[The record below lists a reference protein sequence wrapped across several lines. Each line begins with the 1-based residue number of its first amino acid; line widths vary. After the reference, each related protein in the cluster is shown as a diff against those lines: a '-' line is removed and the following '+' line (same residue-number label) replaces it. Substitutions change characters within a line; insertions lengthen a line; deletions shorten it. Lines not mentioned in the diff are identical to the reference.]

1 MIRFL
6 PKFCLSASIAGAA
19 WLLSFTFGEFA
30 AAQQSLPPAIV
41 SAPTYA
47 DISDLVSAAPVVV
60 EARIKKATALPP
72 ERAPGLQSGVTR
84 FYVQADVTALI
95 RGSGGITESIRY
107 LVDVPSLPKPR
118 LKKANVILF
127 GRQVP
132 GRPGEFQLVAP
143 DAQLMQAPGLGQQ
156 VRGIITEALDAEAA
170 PLVTSVREAI
180 HVPGNLLGEGETQ
193 IFLGTPRGDPVSLSV
208 VQRPGMARIWGVSF
222 SEIVDQSVRQPV
234 PGTRNWYV
242 LACFLP
248 PALPDAALIGSTRGN
263 ADQAQADYRFIL
275 NALGPCQRN
284 RKPPV
289 GLIR

>member
-1 MIRFL
+1 MKRWIRKICI
-6 PKFCLSASIAGAA
+6 PASIAGAA
-19 WLLSFTFGEFA
+19 CLLSFTFGEFA
-30 AAQQSLPPAIV
+30 AAQQSLPPVA
-41 SAPTYA
+41 AATPTYA

-60 EARIKKATALPP
+60 EARIKKATALPS
-72 ERAPGLQSGVTR
+72 ERAPGLPSGFTR

-95 RGSGGITESIRY
+95 RGSGGISESIRY
-107 LVDVPSLPKPR
+107 LVDMPSLPKPK
-118 LKKANVILF
+118 LKKANVLLF
-127 GRQVP
+127 GRLVP

-143 DAQLMQAPGLGQQ
+143 DAQLVQTPGLGQQ
-156 VRGIITEALDAEAA
+156 VRGIISEALDAEAA

-208 VQRPGMARIWGVSF
+208 VQRPGMERIWGVSF

-248 PALPDAALIGSTRGN
+248 TALPDAALIGSSRGN
-263 ADQAQADYRFIL
+263 ADQAQADYRYIL